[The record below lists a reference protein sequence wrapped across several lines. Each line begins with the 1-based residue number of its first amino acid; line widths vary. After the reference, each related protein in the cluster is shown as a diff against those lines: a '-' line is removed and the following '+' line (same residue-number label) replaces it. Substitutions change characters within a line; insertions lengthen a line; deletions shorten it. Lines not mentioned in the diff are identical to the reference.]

1 MSPRSRFL
9 IGGLAALALLAL
21 SPRARA
27 EHFDILLTVRSAAGM
42 AESGWDTDPPEG
54 GLHDRQVVTA
64 KAGEDLTLEWRL
76 RSEFPHGT
84 MKKVG
89 IRIFVAPE
97 AALNQRPLP
106 PPGAERVVNFG
117 FTADFLPK
125 HSGRG
130 QLHFRVTQPGLYL
143 VRLQSENTLAEH
155 GHEHFAALDLKVE

>member
-1 MSPRSRFL
+1 MTPRSYVPL
-9 IGGLAALALLAL
+9 LAAAALTLGL
-21 SPRARA
+21 PGGRARA

-97 AALNQRPLP
+97 GALNQRPLP
-106 PPGAERVVNFG
+106 PPTAERVLDYHFM
-117 FTADFLPK
+117 ADFLPK
-125 HSGRG
+125 HSGKG
-130 QLHFRVTQPGLYL
+130 AMHFKVTEPGLYL

-155 GHEHFAALDLKVE
+155 GHEHFGALDLKVE